1 MLTPDYIVG
10 FTEGEGCFLVSL
22 RKDNR
27 IEFRFFIAQAI
38 GNRPLLEELKKFFV
52 VGSVYQKSNV
62 KGKLPAYVFEISKR
76 DDIYRVLIPFFQ
88 KYRLKGIKAKSF
100 SIFEEIARLV
110 KGRQDKRKLTSEEL
124 DYITYLRSGMNKHY
138 GSPGAGKPLAGW
150 ERAITSVKRN
160 PSS

>member
-150 ERAITSVKRN
+150 ERAITSMKRN

>member
-10 FTEGEGCFLVSL
+10 LTEGEGCFLVSL
-22 RKDNR
+22 RRDNR

-38 GNRPLLEELKKFFV
+38 GNKPLLDKVKEFFV

-76 DDIYRVLIPFFQ
+76 DGIYKVLIPFFQ
-88 KYRLKGIKAKSF
+88 KHKLKGIKAKSF
-100 SIFEEIARLV
+100 KVFEEIARLV
-110 KGRQDKRKLTSEEL
+110 KGRQDKRKLTIEEL
-124 DYITYLRSGMNKHY
+124 EYITYLRSGMNKHY

-150 ERAITSVKRN
+150 ERAITLMKLN

>member
-1 MLTPDYIVG
+1 VLTPDYIVG